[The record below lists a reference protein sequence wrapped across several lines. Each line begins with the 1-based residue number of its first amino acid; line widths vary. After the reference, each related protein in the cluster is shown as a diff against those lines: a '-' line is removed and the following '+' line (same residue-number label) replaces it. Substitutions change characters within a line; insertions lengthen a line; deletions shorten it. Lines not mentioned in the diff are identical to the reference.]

1 MAKRQPSKST
11 RPSHEYRV
19 VRMNNCYEVALVT
32 NGVPHPVLLQG
43 DSLQELAFILARI
56 REALSKPVVDL
67 TA

>member
-1 MAKRQPSKST
+1 
-11 RPSHEYRV
+11 V